1 MSPKY
6 FVDTNIL
13 IYALDKH
20 DPVKQDSARQLLHLG
35 AKKRE
40 LSLSTQVLQ
49 EFYVAATRKLGV
61 KTAAAKQMV
70 SDFSIFETVTI
81 SVELINE
88 AIDCSALNTISF
100 WDALMIVAAASMN
113 YAEIWSEDLN
123 DGQLI
128 SGVLIRNPFKHFDE
142 LVSRF

>member
-1 MSPKY
+1 
-6 FVDTNIL
+6 
-13 IYALDKH
+13 
-20 DPVKQDSARQLLHLG
+20 
-35 AKKRE
+35 
-40 LSLSTQVLQ
+40 
-49 EFYVAATRKLGV
+49 
-61 KTAAAKQMV
+61 MV
-70 SDFSIFETVTI
+70 SDFSIFVSVTI

-88 AIDCSALNTISF
+88 AIDRSALNTISF